1 MKLDYS
7 IQQIITKDLV
17 QKMITSISM
26 SGQSKSSILNIY
38 PKTLTV
44 LEQLYRELNYR
55 PCSWA
60 TSLVHTTRKNNLID
74 ELIKLLGYQ
83 SVLSFCN

>member
-1 MKLDYS
+1 MRLDDS

-17 QKMITSISM
+17 QKMITSM
-26 SGQSKSSILNIY
+26 DGQSKSSISNIY
-38 PKTLTV
+38 PKTLTI
-44 LEQLYRELNYR
+44 LEQLYLELNCS

-60 TSLVHTTRKNNLID
+60 TSLVHTNSKNNLIE

-83 SVLSFCN
+83 AVMSFYN